1 MHVMS
6 FFKSFALSRSQILVL
21 SALWISLLPN
31 LASLQR
37 LIESPST
44 SGGMAHVV
52 FALTGWLILFALIL
66 FFLSLLGLLF
76 PGRGIKL
83 WCAIAIV
90 VASILG
96 YYSFFLGT
104 LFDKTMFANILG
116 THPSET
122 LELIGVR
129 MLSWIALVG
138 VLPAVFITMCRMK
151 VSNSWLGETGR
162 SAALLV
168 LPLVAAAIAVFPQF
182 QSFASAGR
190 NKSITFHTVAPINLL
205 AAAVSHVATQRA
217 ANVVRDP
224 VGTDAKIRYELE
236 KPRLVVF
243 VLGETARAQNQALN
257 GYSRPTN
264 DRMIAEHVINFPY
277 TESCGTATAMSV
289 PCLFSGFTREEFS
302 LSKAAS
308 RETLIDV
315 ISRAGMKILWREND
329 GGCKGVCDRGAIV
342 EDVTNSDDPR
352 FCTEKGNCFDAI
364 LLDGLEERLK
374 AETKSIFVVLHI
386 KGSHG
391 PAYFKRY
398 PKEFER
404 FTPACKSNELSS
416 CSSESLKN
424 AYDNTIVYTDHIL
437 GEVVSMLKRLSPQF
451 ATSMLYASDHGESL
465 GERGLYL
472 HGLPYAVAPEEQTR
486 VPMFAWFSPQ
496 FLELERWSEGCVR
509 RQSEPG
515 KKHDHI
521 YSTLLGLL
529 DISTDQYKP
538 ELDIFSAC
546 EREAQSAPKKALTPN
561 GAKTS

>member
-1 MHVMS
+1 V
-6 FFKSFALSRSQILVL
+6 LV
-21 SALWISLLPN
+21 
-31 LASLQR
+31 
-37 LIESPST
+37 
-44 SGGMAHVV
+44 
-52 FALTGWLILFALIL
+52 
-66 FFLSLLGLLF
+66 
-76 PGRGIKL
+76 GIVP
-83 WCAIAIV
+83 A
-90 VASILG
+90 
-96 YYSFFLGT
+96 
-104 LFDKTMFANILG
+104 
-116 THPSET
+116 
-122 LELIGVR
+122 
-129 MLSWIALVG
+129 ALVSMW
-138 VLPAVFITMCRMK
+138 PMK
-151 VSNSWLGETGR
+151 ASNSWLGETGR

-168 LPLVAAAIAVFPQF
+168 LPLLVAGAAVYPQF

-190 NKSITFHTVAPINLL
+190 NKSITFHTVAPINIV
-205 AAAVSHVATQRA
+205 AAAISHVATQRA
-217 ANVVRDP
+217 ANVVREP
-224 VGTDAKIRYELE
+224 VGTDAKIRYELV

-264 DRMIAEHVINFPY
+264 DRMIAEHVVNFPY
-277 TESCGTATAMSV
+277 TESCGTATAISV
-289 PCLFSGFTREEFS
+289 PCMFSGFTREEFS
-302 LSKAAS
+302 LSKAAG
-308 RETLIDV
+308 RETLVDV
-315 ISRAGMKILWREND
+315 IHRAGMKILWREND

-342 EDVTNSDDPR
+342 EDVTDSDDPR
-352 FCTEKGNCFDAI
+352 FCTERGNCYDAI

-416 CSSESLKN
+416 CSAESLRN

-486 VPMFAWFSPQ
+486 VPMWMWFSEQ
-496 FLELERWSEGCVR
+496 FLALEGWSEGCVR

-515 KKHDHI
+515 KKHDHV
-521 YSTLLGLL
+521 YSTVLGLL

-538 ELDIFSAC
+538 DLDIFSQC
-546 EREAQSAPKKALTPN
+546 ERESKSAPKKPINPT
-561 GAKTS
+561 GAKSS

>member
-1 MHVMS
+1 MS
-6 FFKSFALSRSQILVL
+6 FFKSLALSRSQILVL
-21 SALWISLLPN
+21 TALWISVLPN
-31 LASLQR
+31 LATLER
-37 LIESPST
+37 FVDSPST
-44 SGGMAHVV
+44 TGGAAQVLFV
-52 FALTGWLILFALIL
+52 LTGWLLLFALLL
-66 FFLSLLGLLF
+66 FFVSLLGLLF
-76 PGRGIKL
+76 PGRSIKV
-83 WCAIAIV
+83 WCAITVV
-90 VASILG
+90 VAAILG
-96 YYSFFLGT
+96 YYSIFLGT
-104 LFDKTMFANILG
+104 LFDKTMFVNILG
-116 THPSET
+116 THPAET

-129 MLSWIALVG
+129 MISWIVLVG
-138 VLPAVFITMCRMK
+138 VLPAALLLMIPMK
-151 VSNSWLGETGR
+151 ASNSWLGETGR

-168 LPLVAAAIAVFPQF
+168 LPLLVAGAAVYPQF

-190 NKSITFHTVAPINLL
+190 NKSITFHTVAPINIV

-217 ANVVRDP
+217 ASIVREP
-224 VGTDAKIRYELE
+224 VGTDAKIRQALD
-236 KPRLVVF
+236 KPRLVVL

-277 TESCGTATAMSV
+277 TESCGTATAISV
-289 PCLFSGFTREEFS
+289 PCMFSGFTREEFS

-315 ISRAGMKILWREND
+315 IHRAGMKILWREND

-342 EDVTNSDDPR
+342 EDLTNSDDPR
-352 FCTEKGNCFDAI
+352 FCSEKGNCFDAI
-364 LLDGLEERLK
+364 LLDGLEARLK
-374 AETKSIFVVLHI
+374 AETQSIFVVLHV

-416 CSSESLKN
+416 CSADSLRN
-424 AYDNTIVYTDHIL
+424 AYDNTLVYTDHIL
-437 GEVVSMLKRLSPQF
+437 GETVAMLKRLSPQF
-451 ATSMLYASDHGESL
+451 ATSMLYVSDHGESL

-486 VPMFAWFSPQ
+486 VPMFMWFSTQ

-509 RQSEPG
+509 RQGEPG
-515 KKHDHI
+515 KKHDHV

-538 ELDIFSAC
+538 ELDIFSPC
-546 EREAQSAPKKALTPN
+546 EREANSSPKKAINPT
-561 GAKTS
+561 GAKAS

>member
-1 MHVMS
+1 MHP
-6 FFKSFALSRSQILVL
+6 FFSSFALSRTQILAL
-21 SALWISLLPN
+21 SALWISILPN
-31 LASLQR
+31 LATMQR
-37 LIESPST
+37 FIESPST
-44 SGGMAHVV
+44 TGGMAQV
-52 FALTGWLILFALIL
+52 FFVITGWLALYALSL

-90 VASILG
+90 VAAILG

-116 THPSET
+116 THPAET
-122 LELIGVR
+122 LELIGIR
-129 MLSWIALVG
+129 MITWIVLVG
-138 VLPAVFITMCRMK
+138 VVPAMLVLTCRMK
-151 VSNSWLGETGR
+151 PSNSWLGETGR

-168 LPLVAAAIAVFPQF
+168 LPLLAVGVAIFFQF

-190 NKSITFHTVAPINLL
+190 NKSITFHTVAPINLV

-217 ANVVRDP
+217 ASVIREP
-224 VGTDAKIRYELE
+224 VGTDAKVRYELS

-243 VLGETARAQNQALN
+243 VLGETARAKNFTLN
-257 GYSRPTN
+257 GYSRATN
-264 DRMIAEHVINFPY
+264 DRMLAEHVINFPF
-277 TESCGTATAMSV
+277 TESCGTATAISL
-289 PCLFSGFTREEFS
+289 PCLFSGYTREDFS
-302 LSKAAS
+302 LSKAAG

-315 ISRAGMKILWREND
+315 IARSGMKVLWREND

-342 EDVTNSDDPR
+342 EDITNSDDPR
-352 FCTEKGNCFDAI
+352 FCTERGNCYDAI

-374 AETKSIFVVLHI
+374 AETKSLFLVLHV

-391 PAYFKRY
+391 PAYYNRY

-404 FTPACKSNELSS
+404 FKPACQSNELSS
-416 CSSESLKN
+416 CSQESLLN

-437 GEVVSMLKRLSPQF
+437 GETIAMLKRLSPQF
-451 ATSMLYASDHGESL
+451 ATTLLYASDHGESL

-486 VPMFAWFSPQ
+486 VPMFAWFSPE

-509 RQSEPG
+509 RQSEPD

-529 DISTDQYKP
+529 DIATDQYNP
-538 ELDIFSAC
+538 ALDIFAEC
-546 EREAQSAPKKALTPN
+546 EREAGSPPKKALKPN
-561 GAKTS
+561 GEKTS